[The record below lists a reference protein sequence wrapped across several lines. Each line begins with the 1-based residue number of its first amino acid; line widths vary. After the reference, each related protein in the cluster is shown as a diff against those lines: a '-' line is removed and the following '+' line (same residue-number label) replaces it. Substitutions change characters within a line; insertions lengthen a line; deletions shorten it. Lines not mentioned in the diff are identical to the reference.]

1 MGIGMPFEQFLIMM
15 TTIIGS
21 VVVLR
26 GPIGR
31 AFAARIEGR
40 RALEPA
46 EVRELFDLRARVA
59 ALEEGQSQLAEVQE
73 RLDFAERL
81 LAQQTRSTELPGS

>member
-1 MGIGMPFEQFLIMM
+1 MGVGMPFEQFVIMLA
-15 TTIIGS
+15 TIIGS

-31 AFAARIEGR
+31 ALASRIEGR

-46 EVRELFDLRARVA
+46 EMQELFDLRARVA
-59 ALEEGQSQLAEVQE
+59 SLEEGQSQLTEVQE

-81 LAQQTRSTELPGS
+81 LAQQRSPELPGS